1 LLQSVLK
8 DGNGRSR
15 VVVSDGRTSCDA
27 FLSKEAESNIQTK
40 NIEDYA
46 IIQSNRIALTRC
58 LRSNVV
64 VILQLG
70 VLINGD
76 KVVNDQLAKF
86 QDMQII
92 YIF

>member
-1 LLQSVLK
+1 LLQSVLN

-15 VVVSDGRTSCDA
+15 VVVSDGRTCCDA
-27 FLSKEAESNIQTK
+27 FLSKVAESTIRAK

-46 IIQSNRIALTRC
+46 IIQSNRIALTPC

-70 VLINGD
+70 VLMNGN
-76 KVVNDQLAKF
+76 KVVDESAKF